1 LVPNKS
7 CFATRQIVPLSSS
20 GLWRGFLSNEAI
32 AAANGRGCAR
42 GGIGSSP
49 RTVFYIFDD
58 AIVSPL
64 SAGFNSSSAADE
76 KGIWR
81 YRPVPRAARRESHM
95 AQDRNAADLRVSA
108 ESLRRFIAAAYRA
121 SGIPD
126 ADAQKAAELM
136 AQSDISGADGHG
148 VFRLP
153 QYVRRIKAGGLNTR
167 PEITVIRRAK
177 AAALVDGDNGLG
189 SLVVSRAVEEAI
201 SLARDN
207 GVGWV
212 GVRRGNHAGAAAVYA
227 AMPLQHD
234 MIGLYFAV
242 GNANHLP
249 PWGGADMLLS
259 TNPIAVAVPALEEPP
274 LILDMATTVAA
285 YGKVKVAAQQG
296 KTMPEGWM
304 IDRQGQPLTDPNR
317 ADDGFLLPIGG
328 YKGAALALMFGLL
341 AGTLNGAANGADVV
355 DFNKDDVTPTNTGQ
369 AICVLDIKAFAEPTQ
384 FKRQV
389 DAVIRQLHGSALLP
403 GFDHIRLP
411 GEDRAQRIAEREA
424 HGIPILPELRTA
436 LDKLATDL
444 SIAPLLT

>member
-1 LVPNKS
+1 MPEH
-7 CFATRQIVPLSSS
+7 AR
-20 GLWRGFLSNEAI
+20 I
-32 AAANGRGCAR
+32 AHKTL
-42 GGIGSSP
+42 I
-49 RTVFYIFDD
+49 
-58 AIVSPL
+58 
-64 SAGFNSSSAADE
+64 E
-76 KGIWR
+76 
-81 YRPVPRAARRESHM
+81 
-95 AQDRNAADLRVSA
+95 
-108 ESLRRFIAAAYRA
+108 FIAAGYRA
-121 SGIPD
+121 ADIPE

-153 QYVRRIKAGGLNTR
+153 QYIRRIKAGGLNTR

-189 SLVVSRAVEEAI
+189 SLVVARAVEEAI
-201 SLARDN
+201 ALARDN

-227 AMPLQHD
+227 AMPLAHG

-249 PWGGADMLLS
+249 PWGGIDMLLS
-259 TNPIAVAVPALEEPP
+259 TNPIAVAVPAGAETAVV
-274 LILDMATTVAA
+274 LDMATTVAA
-285 YGKVKVAAQQG
+285 YGKVKAKAQRG
-296 KTMPEGWM
+296 ESMPEGWM

-411 GEDRAQRIAEREA
+411 GEDRHHRIAEREA
-424 HGIPILPELRTA
+424 HGIPIPPELRTA

-444 SIAPLLT
+444 GIQKL

>member
-1 LVPNKS
+1 MAGENRAAP
-7 CFATRQIVPLSSS
+7 R
-20 GLWRGFLSNEAI
+20 I
-32 AAANGRGCAR
+32 AAAEL
-42 GGIGSSP
+42 
-49 RTVFYIFDD
+49 T
-58 AIVSPL
+58 
-64 SAGFNSSSAADE
+64 
-76 KGIWR
+76 
-81 YRPVPRAARRESHM
+81 
-95 AQDRNAADLRVSA
+95 
-108 ESLRRFIAAAYRA
+108 RFIAAAYRA
-121 SGIPD
+121 VGI
-126 ADAQKAAELM
+126 AAHAAETAAELM
-136 AQSDISGADGHG
+136 AASDLSGADGHG

-153 QYVRRIKAGGLNTR
+153 QYIRRIKAGGLNTT
-167 PEITVIRRAK
+167 PDIRIVRRTR

-189 SLVVSRAVEEAI
+189 SLVVARAVETAI
-201 SLARDN
+201 DLARDN

-227 AMPLQHD
+227 AMPLVHD

-249 PWGGADMLLS
+249 PWGGIDMLLS

-274 LILDMATTVAA
+274 LVLDMATTVAA

-304 IDRQGQPLTDPNR
+304 IDREGRPLTDPNR

-355 DFNKDDVTPTNTGQ
+355 DFNKDDTTPTNTGQ
-369 AICVLDIKAFAEPTQ
+369 AICVVDIKAFAEPVQ

-403 GFDHIRLP
+403 GFDQIRLP
-411 GEDRAQRIAEREA
+411 GEDRHRRIAERQEA
-424 HGIPILPELRTA
+424 GIPIPPALRRA
-436 LDKLATDL
+436 LDRMAADLA
-444 SIAPLLT
+444 IAPLFG